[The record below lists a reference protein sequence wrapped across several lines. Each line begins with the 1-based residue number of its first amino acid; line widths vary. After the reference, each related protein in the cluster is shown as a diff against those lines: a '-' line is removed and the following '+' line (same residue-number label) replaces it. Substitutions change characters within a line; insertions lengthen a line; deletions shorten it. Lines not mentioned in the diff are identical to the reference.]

1 MTKSVGAAGTWWSGC
16 SGQLSSL
23 HHSIAS
29 IASTMYTPPSP
40 RTLKQMTRRPAHMI
54 GHLNIINFSIF
65 MFPPKIKLLKQN
77 LSVNSHTPQIFRSNW
92 SFWRG
97 INSDLFSPVTVGL
110 NILSKSAIKW
120 KTYEN
125 YISCFF
131 FTWFSNLSFS
141 ALLSAQSEYRALCRS
156 TEELPVRL

>member
-1 MTKSVGAAGTWWSGC
+1 MEWLFWTII
-16 SGQLSSL
+16 LSTSL
-23 HHSIAS
+23 YSLYS
-29 IASTMYTPPSP
+29 LYNVYTSL
-40 RTLKQMTRRPAHMI
+40 TLDTEMTRRPAHMI

-125 YISCFF
+125 YFSCFF
-131 FTWFSNLSFS
+131 FSWLSSF
-141 ALLSAQSEYRALCRS
+141 ALLSAQLEYRALCRS

>member
-1 MTKSVGAAGTWWSGC
+1 
-16 SGQLSSL
+16 
-23 HHSIAS
+23 
-29 IASTMYTPPSP
+29 
-40 RTLKQMTRRPAHMI
+40 
-54 GHLNIINFSIF
+54 

-131 FTWFSNLSFS
+131 SHDFHLLLCFLLSRNIEPCAGVQRSSLWGCNSNKASLITKWQYCGEISNLRNTNPAVLLLFS
-141 ALLSAQSEYRALCRS
+141 RAPVIAINRDGPNSGLGKEMENHASRLSK
-156 TEELPVRL
+156 